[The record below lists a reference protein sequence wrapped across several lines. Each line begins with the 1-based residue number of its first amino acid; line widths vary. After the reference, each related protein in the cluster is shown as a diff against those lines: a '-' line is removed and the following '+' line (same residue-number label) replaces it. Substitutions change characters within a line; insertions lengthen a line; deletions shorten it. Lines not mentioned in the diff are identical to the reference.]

1 MDDKNIEK
9 KLREQKLFEEVARKH
24 TFGNSTSIQ
33 KNEETDERAKRQYLE
48 THDRLPTLEEIDA
61 VIEDYRKS
69 LKERK

>member
-1 MDDKNIEK
+1 MDEEK
-9 KLREQKLFEEVARKH
+9 RQREMKLFEEITRKH
-24 TFGNSTSIQ
+24 TFGNSSSIQ

-69 LKERK
+69 VRERK

>member
-1 MDDKNIEK
+1 MDENT
-9 KLREQKLFEEVARKH
+9 LRKRLMEQKLFEEITRKH

-33 KNEETDERAKRQYLE
+33 TNEETFEMAKRQYLE

>member
-1 MDDKNIEK
+1 MDEEK
-9 KLREQKLFEEVARKH
+9 RQREMKLFEEIKRKH
-24 TFGNSTSIQ
+24 TFGNSSSIQ

-69 LKERK
+69 VRERK